1 METRIEEIFDRWAN
15 EQKVIGRGDNVII
28 GVSGGPD
35 SLCLLFLMYQY
46 SKRVGFS
53 VSAVHFNHKV
63 RGAKADEDEAFVKEV
78 CDYLKIKCI
87 IARADIPALAK
98 KSGLSVEETGRI
110 MRYKAF
116 AKAAQAVGGVIA
128 VAHHMDDN
136 VETVLLN
143 LARGSSVKGLTGMQE
158 VGELEGCTVIR
169 PLIKGTHAQIM
180 EFLDSNQLR
189 YMEDETNLDLSYARN
204 RIRHNVIPELKEVNP
219 KASEHIAQAAEE
231 LAKVEEFL
239 SGLTEDAYSS
249 VVSERDNE
257 LIINTY
263 KLLQLDPVIQGRV
276 AYQAIGKALGTL
288 KDVSKVHV
296 DDLLALCRKQTGR
309 QIDLPG
315 ELIAVKNYYDISI
328 RPDTEEDDEPA
339 EALLE
344 IPLDFEELYQNT
356 KQIRLSDGT
365 IISLLIAQVTDEN
378 RSVFLQ
384 KNEYTKAFDYD
395 TISGNLVLGRKA
407 SGDVICLKDGSKK
420 LKKFFIDEKIPKDQ
434 RNDILVI
441 KDEKNV
447 LWILGYRI
455 GEDHKITEETKLA
468 LLIGL
473 SGGSD
478 GDEN

>member
-53 VSAVHFNHKV
+53 VSAVHFNHKI
-63 RGAKADEDEAFVKEV
+63 RGEKADEDEAFVKEV

-136 VETVLLN
+136 AETILLN
-143 LARGSSVKGLTGMQE
+143 LARGSSVKGLTGIQE

-180 EFLDSNQLR
+180 EFLDSNELR

-204 RIRHNVIPELKEVNP
+204 RIRHNIIPELEQVNQ
-219 KASEHIAQAAEE
+219 KAVEHIAATAEE
-231 LAKVEEFL
+231 LAKVEDYL
-239 SGLTEDAYSS
+239 SRLTEDAYNS
-249 VVSERDNE
+249 VVSERNNE
-257 LIINTY
+257 TVINTY
-263 KLLQLDPVIQGRV
+263 KLLQLDPVIQGRL
-276 AYQAIGKALGTL
+276 AYLAIGKALGTL
-288 KDVSKVHV
+288 RDVSKVHV
-296 DDLLALCRKQTGR
+296 DDLLALCKKQTGK

-315 ELIAVKNYYDISI
+315 DLVAVKNYYDISI
-328 RPDTEEDDEPA
+328 RPDAEEYEPP
-339 EALLE
+339 ETILE
-344 IPLDFEELYQNT
+344 IPLDLEELYQNT
-356 KQIRLSDGT
+356 KQIRLADGSVL
-365 IISLLIAQVTDEN
+365 SLLIAQVTDEN

-395 TISGNLVLGRKA
+395 TISGNLTLGRKA
-407 SGDVICLKDGSKK
+407 SGDVICLKEGRKK
-420 LKKFFIDEKIPKDQ
+420 LKKFFIDEKIPQ
-434 RNDILVI
+434 EMRNDILMI
-441 KDEKNV
+441 KDEKDV
-447 LWILGYRI
+447 LWIVGYRI
-455 GEDHKITEETKLA
+455 GENHKITDDTKLA

-478 GDEN
+478 GNEN